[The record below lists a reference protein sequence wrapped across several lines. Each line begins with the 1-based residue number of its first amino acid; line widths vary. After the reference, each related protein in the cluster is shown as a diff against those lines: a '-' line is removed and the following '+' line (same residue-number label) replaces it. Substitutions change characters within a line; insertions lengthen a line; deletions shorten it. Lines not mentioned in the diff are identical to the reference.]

1 MKGKLV
7 SLCLAAACLLF
18 VQPAATRAEALSPAE
33 LRPALEELLAE
44 HPEVVLDF
52 LRTHSETLVDVVQMG
67 SDRKRLAALEQQ
79 WVRDAKEKKNIRLDN
94 RPRVGAKNAK
104 VQIVAFSDF
113 TCVYCRRAEKTL
125 VRLMKDYEGK
135 VSFVFKNLPLDPQG
149 ISGLA
154 SQYFVALSL
163 QDEKVAWKFYRQ
175 LFENAD
181 VLNAEGEKFL
191 RETAEECGANM
202 KKLDSDRR
210 QKSVDRILKEDL
222 EDADKLKIEG
232 TPTFFVNNLVVRG
245 AMPENMFRRAIEIEL
260 AR

>member
-18 VQPAATRAEALSPAE
+18 AQPRAARADALSTAE
-33 LRPALEELLAE
+33 LRPALEELLAK

-52 LRTHSETLVDVVQMG
+52 LRAHSETLVDIVQMG

-79 WVRDAKEKKNIRLDN
+79 WAQDVKVRKNMRLEN
-94 RPRVGAKNAK
+94 RPRVGAKNAR

-125 VRLMKDYEGK
+125 ERLMKDYEGK
-135 VSFVFKNLPLDPQG
+135 VSFVFKNMPLDPQG

-154 SQYFVALSL
+154 SQYFVAISM
-163 QDEKVAWKFYRQ
+163 QDEKIAWKFYRE

-181 VLNAEGEKFL
+181 MLNADGEKFL
-191 RETAEECGANM
+191 RETAEKCGADM

-210 QKSVDRILKEDL
+210 QKAVDRILKEDL
-222 EDADKLKIEG
+222 EDADTLKIEG